1 MNIGNMMRQMQDMQ
15 AKMAKMQE
23 GLGALSIEGQAGGG
37 MVTATINGKGE
48 MKGIKI
54 DPKLVDPNEKDMLE
68 DLIVA
73 ACNDAHNKM
82 ESEIAKETEKMMGGI
97 KLPPGVK
104 LPF

>member
-1 MNIGNMMRQMQDMQ
+1 MNIGNMMRQVQEMQS
-15 AKMAKMQE
+15 KMANMQE
-23 GLGALSIEGQAGGG
+23 RLGDVEIQGQAGGG
-37 MVTATINGKGE
+37 MVAATINGKGE

-54 DPKLVDPNEKDMLE
+54 DPKLIDPNDKEMLE

-73 ACNDAHNKM
+73 ACNDARAKM
-82 ESEIAKETEKMMGGI
+82 ESEVAKETEKMMGGI